1 MRTST
6 LTLLLSVSL
15 LAFSSTAIAKEP
27 DAFDKIGSFFKKL
40 HKSIQESSSKNQ
52 PKKSSNKT
60 TQKKQATKAKTKVS
74 KKKKK
79 STKPVA
85 KKQTKPGKP
94 KAVASKKAVPA
105 AAAAAT
111 AAAATA
117 ATANAPEPEE
127 GKIKPAMVS
136 SMTTEEL
143 VEFEQQPQHIQEL
156 IRSALDLTQ
165 QNLTY
170 TFGSSNPKNG
180 GMDCSGAIQYLLK
193 DNGFRGVPRTAN
205 SMYNW
210 MDKKSTLIPASEI
223 SKMRAPELDL
233 LRPGDLLF
241 WSGTYETDREITHVM
256 MYLGTDKKT
265 KRPVMFGASDGRS
278 YKGQRRRGV
287 SVFDFRLP
295 KPERKSKFQG
305 YGPIPGTVVTA
316 KAGT

>member
-1 MRTST
+1 MRSST
-6 LTLLLSVSL
+6 LTLLLAASL
-15 LAFSSTAIAKEP
+15 LAFSNTVTAKEP
-27 DAFDKIGSFFKKL
+27 DTIDKISSFFKKL

-52 PKKSSNKT
+52 AKKSSNKT
-60 TQKKQATKAKTKVS
+60 TQKKQTTKAKTKVS

-79 STKPVA
+79 AAKPVA
-85 KKQTKPGKP
+85 KKQTKQSKP

-105 AAAAAT
+105 AVATT

-117 ATANAPEPEE
+117 ATANAPESEE
-127 GKIKPAMVS
+127 EKIKPAMVS
-136 SMTTEEL
+136 SMTPDEL
-143 VEFEQQPQHIQEL
+143 VEFEQQPRHIQEL

-205 SMYNW
+205 SMFNW
-210 MDKKSTLIPASEI
+210 MDKRNTLIPASEI
-223 SKMRAPELDL
+223 SKIKAPELDL

-256 MYLGTDKKT
+256 MYLGTHKKT
-265 KRPVMFGASDGRS
+265 KRPVMFGASDGRY

-316 KAGT
+316 KAGA